1 MADSAK
7 DAKSGTWNS
16 LEICKLMVAA
26 ATPILCVL
34 LGSLLWLTQ
43 RDIVQHWERDQQE
56 KIRFADAKIKE
67 SDKIRDFR
75 LALYREAAPLL
86 NEIISCHFYVGRWKE
101 RSPADIIDKKRQLDT
116 LLYSHRPLFSTE
128 FIGLYHNFMRQAFRG
143 AREFHGE
150 SRIRTSRRCH
160 VPNDIDGRSSAYFTD
175 ENTRSDL
182 CTAYI
187 ALLER
192 VSEELLLQSLRV
204 SNGAETAP
212 SICPPLY
219 DVTRC

>member
-7 DAKSGTWNS
+7 GAKPGIWNS

-34 LGSLLWLTQ
+34 LGGLLWLTQ

-56 KIRFADAKIKE
+56 KFRFADAKIKE

-86 NEIISCHFYVGRWKE
+86 NEIVSYHFYVGRWKE

-116 LLYSHRPLFSTE
+116 LLYSNRPLFSAE
-128 FIGLYHNFMRQAFRG
+128 FVGLYHNFMRQAFRG

-150 SRIRTSRRCH
+150 SRLRTPCAERHRRPI
-160 VPNDIDGRSSAYFTD
+160 VGLLYGRGYAQRPLHSIHRPPGASFRGAP
-175 ENTRSDL
+175 
-182 CTAYI
+182 A
-187 ALLER
+187 A
-192 VSEELLLQSLRV
+192 VSESL
-204 SNGAETAP
+204 
-212 SICPPLY
+212 
-219 DVTRC
+219 